1 MVIDSPRGRHGEG
14 ILDSAPLS
22 PAVSLSVSRDSENA
36 HRTEGLQPR
45 HLSTACVHA
54 GESIDRS
61 TKSVPTPI
69 YQSAVYAFDSMRDVM
84 AYNQGSENGAQGYM
98 YSRPTSPTQRVLE
111 RKAAILE
118 CGEDALAT
126 SSGMAATTT
135 AILSITTQGDE
146 IISSDMV
153 YGGTYTFFKHAL
165 TKLGIRTHF
174 VDSRNI
180 ETAEKLVTGK
190 TKAIFVETPT
200 NPDLRI
206 ANIESAARI
215 AREHGLKL
223 IVDNT
228 FATPVNQT
236 PLTLGADIVL
246 VSTTKYYGGHNDLI
260 GGIVVGST
268 DFISSARKT
277 LKIYGGCIDP
287 FAAYLTLRGL
297 KTLTLRM
304 DKHNS
309 NGLKVAEYLE
319 SHPRVRRVYYPGLR
333 SHPQHELATHQ
344 MKGFGGMVCFELD
357 SEREAVKFI
366 ENLKLII
373 HGLSLGG
380 VESLVSMP
388 VYSSHYYLTPQELAE
403 IGLNNR
409 MVRLSVGIEDVEDI
423 IADLESALA

>member
-1 MVIDSPRGRHGEG
+1 M
-14 ILDSAPLS
+14 
-22 PAVSLSVSRDSENA
+22 
-36 HRTEGLQPR
+36 
-45 HLSTACVHA
+45 
-54 GESIDRS
+54 
-61 TKSVPTPI
+61 K
-69 YQSAVYAFDSMRDVM
+69 DVM
-84 AYNQGSENGAQGYM
+84 AYNRGAENGAQGYM

-135 AILSITTQGDE
+135 AILSLAAQGDE

-153 YGGTYTFFKHAL
+153 YGGTYTFLKHELA
-165 TKLGIRTHF
+165 KLGIKTHL
-174 VDSRNI
+174 VDTRNI
-180 ETAEKLVTGK
+180 QAAEKFVTGK

-206 ANIESAARI
+206 ADIEAAARI
-215 AREHGLKL
+215 ARNHNLTL

-228 FATPVNQT
+228 FATPVNQL
-236 PLTLGADIVL
+236 PLKLGADVVI

-260 GGIVVGST
+260 GGMMVGSGE
-268 DFISSARKT
+268 FISSARKT
-277 LKIYGGCIDP
+277 LKVYGGCIDP

-304 DKHNS
+304 ERHNS
-309 NGLKVAEYLE
+309 NAMKIAEYLE
-319 SHPRVRRVYYPGLR
+319 NHPKVKRVYYPGLK
-333 SHPQHELATHQ
+333 SHPQHELAKRQ
-344 MKGFGGMVCFELD
+344 MKGFGGMVCFELE
-357 SEREAVKFI
+357 SEGHAVKFI
-366 ENLKLII
+366 DSLKLII

-388 VYSSHYYLTPQELAE
+388 VYSSHYYLTPQELQE

-409 MVRLSVGIEDVEDI
+409 MVRLSVGIEDADDI
-423 IADLESALA
+423 TADLEGALKG

>member
-1 MVIDSPRGRHGEG
+1 M
-14 ILDSAPLS
+14 
-22 PAVSLSVSRDSENA
+22 
-36 HRTEGLQPR
+36 
-45 HLSTACVHA
+45 
-54 GESIDRS
+54 
-61 TKSVPTPI
+61 K
-69 YQSAVYAFDSMRDVM
+69 DVM
-84 AYNQGSENGAQGYM
+84 AYNQGAEDGAQGYM
-98 YSRPTSPTQRVLE
+98 YSRPTSPTQRALE

-135 AILSITTQGDE
+135 AILSFTSQGDE

-153 YGGTYTFFKHAL
+153 YGGTYTFLKHAL
-165 TKLGIRTHF
+165 TKLGIKTHF
-174 VDSRNI
+174 VDTRNI
-180 ETAEKLVTGK
+180 EAAEKLVNEK
-190 TKAIFVETPT
+190 TKAIFIETPT

-215 AREHGLKL
+215 AKNHGLRL

-236 PLTLGADIVL
+236 PLTLGADVVL

-260 GGIVVGST
+260 GGIMVGSS
-268 DFISSARKT
+268 DFIASARKT
-277 LKIYGGCIDP
+277 LKTYGGCIDP

-304 DKHNS
+304 QKHNS
-309 NGLKVAEYLE
+309 NAQKVAEYLE
-319 SHPRVRRVYYPGLR
+319 KHPRVKRVYYPGLK
-333 SHPQHELATHQ
+333 SHPQHELAKHQ
-344 MKGFGGMVCFELD
+344 MSGFGGMVCFELD

-366 ENLKLII
+366 ESLKLII

-388 VYSSHYYLTPQELAE
+388 VYSSHYYLTPQELEE

-409 MVRLSVGIEDVEDI
+409 MVRLSVGIEDDEDI
-423 IADLESALA
+423 ISDLENALH

>member
-1 MVIDSPRGRHGEG
+1 MSEDSKNSRGAKGFQ
-14 ILDSAPLS
+14 S
-22 PAVSLSVSRDSENA
+22 
-36 HRTEGLQPR
+36 R
-45 HLSTACVHA
+45 HLLTACVHA
-54 GESIDRS
+54 GETIDPS

-111 RKAAILE
+111 KKAAVLE

-135 AILSITTQGDE
+135 AILSLTAQGDE

-153 YGGTYTFFKHAL
+153 YGGTHTFLKHAL
-165 TKLGIRTHF
+165 TKLGIKTHF
-174 VDSRNI
+174 VDTRNM
-180 ETAEKLVTGK
+180 EAAEELVTER

-215 AREHGLKL
+215 ARNHGLKL

-236 PLTLGADIVL
+236 PLTLGADVVL

-260 GGIVVGST
+260 GGIVVGSS
-268 DFISSARKT
+268 DFMASARKT

-287 FAAYLTLRGL
+287 FAAYLTIRGL

-304 DKHNS
+304 EKHNS
-309 NGLKVAEYLE
+309 NALKVAEYLE
-319 SHPRVRRVYYPGLR
+319 NHRRVKRVYYPGLR
-333 SHPQHELATHQ
+333 SHRQHELAKHQ
-344 MKGFGGMVCFELD
+344 MNGFGGVVCFELD
-357 SEREAVKFI
+357 NEREAVKFI
-366 ENLKLII
+366 EGLELII

-388 VYSSHYYLTPQELAE
+388 VYSSHYYLTPQELEE

-409 MVRLSVGIEDVEDI
+409 MVRLSVGIEDTEDI
-423 IADLESALA
+423 IADIENALD

>member
-1 MVIDSPRGRHGEG
+1 MEEESKSSGEVRG
-14 ILDSAPLS
+14 LPS
-22 PAVSLSVSRDSENA
+22 
-36 HRTEGLQPR
+36 R

-54 GESIDRS
+54 GEAIDQV
-61 TKSVPTPI
+61 TKSIPTPI
-69 YQSAVYAFDSMRDVM
+69 YQSAVYAFESMKEVM
-84 AYNQGSENGAQGYM
+84 AYNAGAEDGAQGYM

-135 AILSITTQGDE
+135 AILSFAAQGDE
-146 IISSDMV
+146 IISSNMV
-153 YGGTYTFFKHAL
+153 YGGTYTFLKHGL
-165 TKLGIRTHF
+165 MKLGIKTYF
-174 VDSRNI
+174 VDTRNI
-180 ETAEKLVTGK
+180 EGAERLVTER
-190 TKAIFVETPT
+190 TKALFIETPT

-206 ANIESAARI
+206 ADIDCAARI
-215 AREHGLKL
+215 ASNHSLKL

-228 FATPVNQT
+228 FATPVNQV
-236 PLTLGADIVL
+236 PLTLGADVVL

-260 GGIVVGST
+260 GGLIVGSS
-268 DFISSARKT
+268 DFIASARKT

-304 DKHNS
+304 EKHDS
-309 NGLKVAEYLE
+309 NAMKVAEYLE
-319 SHPRVRRVYYPGLR
+319 NHPKVKRVYYPGLK
-333 SHPQHELATHQ
+333 SHPQHELAKRQ
-344 MKGFGGMVCFELD
+344 MMGFGGMVCFELD
-357 SEREAVKFI
+357 SERKAVKFI
-366 ENLKLII
+366 ESLKLII

-388 VYSSHYYLTPQELAE
+388 VYSSHYYLTPQELEE

-409 MVRLSVGIEDVEDI
+409 MIRLSVGIEDPEDI
-423 IADLESALA
+423 IVDLDNALKD

>member
-1 MVIDSPRGRHGEG
+1 M
-14 ILDSAPLS
+14 
-22 PAVSLSVSRDSENA
+22 
-36 HRTEGLQPR
+36 
-45 HLSTACVHA
+45 TACVHA
-54 GESIDRS
+54 GEMIDQS

-69 YQSAVYAFDSMRDVM
+69 YQAAVYAFDSMKDVM

-98 YSRPTSPTQRVLE
+98 YSRPTSPTQRALE

-135 AILSITTQGDE
+135 AILSFTAQGDE

-153 YGGTYTFFKHAL
+153 YGGTYTFLKHAL
-165 TKLGIRTHF
+165 AKFGIKTHF
-174 VDSRNI
+174 VDTRNI
-180 ETAEKLVTGK
+180 EAAEKLVNEK
-190 TKAIFVETPT
+190 TKAIFIETPT

-215 AREHGLKL
+215 AKNHSLKL
-223 IVDNT
+223 IADNT

-236 PLTLGADIVL
+236 PLTLGADVVL

-260 GGIVVGST
+260 GGIMVGSS
-268 DFISSARKT
+268 DFIASARKT
-277 LKIYGGCIDP
+277 LKTYGGCIDP

-304 DKHNS
+304 EKHNS
-309 NGLKVAEYLE
+309 NAQKVAEYLE
-319 SHPRVRRVYYPGLR
+319 NQPRVRRVYYPGLK
-333 SHPQHELATHQ
+333 SHTQHELAKRQ
-344 MKGFGGMVCFELD
+344 MSGFGGMMCFELD

-366 ENLKLII
+366 ERLKLII

-380 VESLVSMP
+380 VESLISMP
-388 VYSSHYYLTPQELAE
+388 VYSSHYYLTPQELEE

-409 MVRLSVGIEDVEDI
+409 MVRLSVGIEDHEDI
-423 IADLESALA
+423 IADLENALR

>member
-1 MVIDSPRGRHGEG
+1 VSEDSKN
-14 ILDSAPLS
+14 
-22 PAVSLSVSRDSENA
+22 SRVA
-36 HRTEGLQPR
+36 KGLQSR
-45 HLSTACVHA
+45 HLLTACVHA
-54 GESIDRS
+54 GETIDPS

-111 RKAAILE
+111 KKAAVLE

-135 AILSITTQGDE
+135 AILSFTAQGDE

-153 YGGTYTFFKHAL
+153 YGGTHTFLKHAL
-165 TKLGIRTHF
+165 TKLGIKTQF
-174 VDSRNI
+174 VDTRNI
-180 ETAEKLVTGK
+180 EAAEKLVTER
-190 TKAIFVETPT
+190 TKAIFIETPT

-215 AREHGLKL
+215 ARNHGLKL

-236 PLTLGADIVL
+236 PLTLGADVVL

-268 DFISSARKT
+268 DFIASARKT

-304 DKHNS
+304 EKHNS
-309 NGLKVAEYLE
+309 NALKVAEYLE
-319 SHPRVRRVYYPGLR
+319 DHRRVKRVYYPGLR
-333 SHPQHELATHQ
+333 SHPQHELAKHQ
-344 MKGFGGMVCFELD
+344 MSGFGGMVCFELD
-357 SEREAVKFI
+357 NEREAVKFI
-366 ENLKLII
+366 ESLKLII

-388 VYSSHYYLTPQELAE
+388 VYSSHYYLTPQELE
-403 IGLNNR
+403 QLGLNNR
-409 MVRLSVGIEDVEDI
+409 MVRLSVGIEDTEDI
-423 IADLESALA
+423 IADLEKALH

>member
-1 MVIDSPRGRHGEG
+1 MSEDSK
-14 ILDSAPLS
+14 DSLRPK
-22 PAVSLSVSRDSENA
+22 
-36 HRTEGLQPR
+36 GLQAR
-45 HLSTACVHA
+45 HLLTACVHA
-54 GESIDRS
+54 GETIDRT

-69 YQSAVYAFDSMRDVM
+69 YQSAVYAFDSMRDVI
-84 AYNQGSENGAQGYM
+84 AYNQGAENGSQGYM

-135 AILSITTQGDE
+135 AILSLAAQGDE

-153 YGGTYTFFKHAL
+153 YGGTHTFLKYGLA
-165 TKLGIRTHF
+165 KLGIKTQF
-174 VDSRNI
+174 VDTRNI
-180 ETAEKLVTGK
+180 EDAEKRVTGK

-206 ANIESAARI
+206 ANIESASRI
-215 AREHGLKL
+215 ARHHDLKL

-228 FATPVNQT
+228 FATPVNQV
-236 PLTLGADIVL
+236 PLALGADVVI

-260 GGIVVGST
+260 GGMIVGSA
-268 DFISSARKT
+268 DFITSARKT
-277 LKIYGGCIDP
+277 LKVYGGCIDP

-304 DKHNS
+304 EKHNS

-319 SHPRVRRVYYPGLR
+319 NHPKVKRVYYPGLR
-333 SHPQHELATHQ
+333 SHPQHELARRQ
-344 MKGFGGMVCFELD
+344 MNGFGGMVCFELD
-357 SEREAVKFI
+357 NESRAVKFI
-366 ENLKLII
+366 ESLKLVI

-388 VYSSHYYLTPQELAE
+388 VYSSHYYLTPQELEE

-409 MVRLSVGIEDVEDI
+409 MVRLSVGIEDAEDI
-423 IADLESALA
+423 IADLENALDQSHST